1 MASDWQLF
9 TGGRYSELVIRTGLP
24 VQVKESF
31 KESLQ
36 NSLQRSGKRDF
47 LKNVDK
53 TAIKT
58 QKVCSSTKM
67 FTTPGTPKKLAI
79 A

>member
-1 MASDWQLF
+1 MASDWQLL
-9 TGGRYSELVIRTGLP
+9 TGGRYSEVVIRTGWP

-31 KESLQ
+31 K

-53 TAIKT
+53 TPIKI
-58 QKVCSSTKM
+58 QKVCPSTKM
-67 FTTPGTPKKLAI
+67 FTTPGFTKKLAI